1 MLQTLSQKE
10 GLGSQQGYE
19 SMTAKVAAGFA
30 GEWSARGR
38 VPFSQIVKPMGQFS
52 GAEHPTL
59 VLLVFQTIA
68 KEERHTCGKLF
79 AANQRYTAG
88 QQRCM
93 QTAKFAQVR
102 QLSFACFSQPI
113 GATLP
118 TMIRRSL
125 LAPSTKWVSARRPQS
140 SNGLS
145 PILAG
150 EKLLLIAAYIGI
162 AIPLHTS
169 LVAGGSS

>member
-10 GLGSQQGYE
+10 GLGSKQGYE

-30 GEWSARGR
+30 GERSARGR

-93 QTAKFAQVR
+93 HCEVR
-102 QLSFACFSQPI
+102 VSAPAFVCVFHSTDRRHFTKHDPAI
-113 GATLP
+113 VAAT
-118 TMIRRSL
+118 MD
-125 LAPSTKWVSARRPQS
+125 KWVSARRPQS